1 VKRAEVSFTTKQ
13 AVVMYDAAKV
23 QVEQMIAA
31 ITNAGFSAAR
41 HQ

>member
-1 VKRAEVSFTTKQ
+1 VSFTTKQ
-13 AVVMYDAAKV
+13 AIVTYEPHEV

-31 ITNAGFSAAR
+31 ITNVGFSAAR